1 MTNQAQP
8 EEQPLAKSESQP
20 KAQPQAQP
28 TSHPGIQPLA
38 QSIKMKAV
46 SSSGLPTLRFGNTG
60 STVRTLQRLLISN
73 GYFVQVDGVFGAL
86 TEVAVRAFQSS
97 RGLKADGVV
106 GSRTWALLS
115 G

>member
-1 MTNQAQP
+1 MANQAQS

-20 KAQPQAQP
+20 KAQP
-28 TSHPGIQPLA
+28 TSDPSIQPLA
-38 QSIKMKAV
+38 QSLKMKAV

-73 GYFVQVDGVFGAL
+73 GYFVQIDGVFGAL
-86 TEVAVRAFQSS
+86 TEVAVKAFQSS

-106 GSRTWALLS
+106 GSRTWAVLS

>member
-1 MTNQAQP
+1 MANQ
-8 EEQPLAKSESQP
+8 EQPLAKPESQP
-20 KAQPQAQP
+20 KAQP
-28 TSHPGIQPLA
+28 TSHHVIQPLA

-73 GYFVQVDGVFGAL
+73 GYFVQIDGVFGAL
-86 TEVAVRAFQSS
+86 TEVAVKAFQSS

-106 GSRTWALLS
+106 GARTWAVLS

>member
-1 MTNQAQP
+1 MANQAQS

-20 KAQPQAQP
+20 KAQP
-28 TSHPGIQPLA
+28 TSDPSIQPLG
-38 QSIKMKAV
+38 QSLKMKAV

-73 GYFVQVDGVFGAL
+73 GYFVQIDGVFGAL
-86 TEVAVRAFQSS
+86 TEVAVKAFQSS

-106 GSRTWALLS
+106 GSRTWAVLS

>member
-20 KAQPQAQP
+20 KAQP
-28 TSHPGIQPLA
+28 TSYPAIQPLA
-38 QSIKMKAV
+38 QSVKMKAL

-106 GSRTWALLS
+106 GPRTWALLS

>member
-1 MTNQAQP
+1 MAHQAQP

-20 KAQPQAQP
+20 KAQP
-28 TSHPGIQPLA
+28 TSYPGIQPLA
-38 QSIKMKAV
+38 QSVKMQAV